1 MVTHA
6 HASQTDGRDRQ
17 SACTQYSR
25 SHRLPFLEIARIYAV
40 SVGTMT
46 DVTLPSLGESV
57 TEGII
62 TQWFKKIGDTVARD
76 EPLFEVSTD
85 KVDSEMPSPAAGV
98 LVQILAEEG
107 DTVETGSR
115 VAVIDEA
122 GTASPSVASTD
133 VTSPQP
139 VAAAPTPRPTPV
151 VDKIVDTA
159 NGVVVSPVVRRILAD
174 GGVEPSTLQGSGPGG
189 AITRRDAERAVLDGP
204 TEEMVVALSN
214 GRRRMG
220 QHMAVSAQVT
230 PHGFVAIEADGAVFA
245 KLDALGRSTRDGVT
259 VSDEMLVSL
268 AAVRA
273 LAEFEFLNATFTSE
287 ELVVHRTVN
296 LGLVRSVADDGMLVP
311 VVHAAA
317 GLTLRA
323 LARRVNELDERVV
336 SRQLTT
342 DDLMGGTFTVLGAP
356 SATTLW
362 SEPIII
368 QPQVAV
374 LSVGAVREVPVVVTH
389 GGASTIEI
397 GRRVILGLSF
407 DHRVCEPVGAVEYLE
422 RVGQLLAGLDVEGER

>member
-1 MVTHA
+1 
-6 HASQTDGRDRQ
+6 
-17 SACTQYSR
+17 
-25 SHRLPFLEIARIYAV
+25 
-40 SVGTMT
+40 MT

-62 TQWFKKIGDTVARD
+62 TQWFKKVGDTVARD

-98 LVQILAEEG
+98 LTQILAEEG

-115 VAVIDEA
+115 VAVIDD
-122 GTASPSVASTD
+122 SPSAT
-133 VTSPQP
+133 P
-139 VAAAPTPRPTPV
+139 AAPSAPSTPNAPTRPDAPSAPSTPTSFEPRTGEV
-151 VDKIVDTA
+151 APAPTSSPPPTATNDDDTV

-174 GGVEPSTLQGSGPGG
+174 GGVEASTLQGSGPGG
-189 AITRRDAERAVLDGP
+189 SITRRDAERAVLDGP
-204 TEEMVVALSN
+204 TEELVVALSN

-230 PHGFVAIEADGAVFA
+230 PHGFVAVEADGAVFA
-245 KLDALGRSTRDGVT
+245 KLDTLGRSTRDGVAIT
-259 VSDEMLVSL
+259 DEMLVSL

-273 LAEFEFLNATFTSE
+273 LAEFEFLNATFTGE
-287 ELVVHRTVN
+287 DLVVHRTVN
-296 LGLVRSVADDGMLVP
+296 LGLVRSVSEDGMLVP

-323 LARRVNELDERVV
+323 LARRVSELDERVT
-336 SRQLTT
+336 SRHLTT

-356 SATTLW
+356 SANALW

-374 LSVGAVREVPVVVTH
+374 LSLGAVREVPVVVTH
-389 GGASTIEI
+389 EGVATVEI
-397 GRRVILGLSF
+397 GRRLVLGLSF
-407 DHRVCEPVGAVEYLE
+407 DHRVCEPVAAARYLE

>member
-1 MVTHA
+1 
-6 HASQTDGRDRQ
+6 
-17 SACTQYSR
+17 
-25 SHRLPFLEIARIYAV
+25 
-40 SVGTMT
+40 MT

-62 TQWFKKIGDTVARD
+62 TQWFKKVGDTVARD

-98 LVQILAEEG
+98 LTQILAEEG

-115 VAVIDEA
+115 VAVIDEL
-122 GTASPSVASTD
+122 GTAVTNPPSARPSSDEPVPAAPATTPVTSSPASLDVASG
-133 VTSPQP
+133 
-139 VAAAPTPRPTPV
+139 
-151 VDKIVDTA
+151 IVM
-159 NGVVVSPVVRRILAD
+159 SPVVRRILAD

-189 AITRRDAERAVLDGP
+189 SITRRDAERAVLDGP
-204 TEEMVVALSN
+204 TDELVVPLSN

-220 QHMAVSAQVT
+220 QHMTVSAQVT
-230 PHGFVAIEADGAVFA
+230 PHGFVAIEVDGAVFA
-245 KLDALGRSTRDGVT
+245 RLDALGRSTRDGVE
-259 VSDEMLVSL
+259 VSDEMLVCL

-273 LAEFEFLNATFTSE
+273 LAEYEFLNATFTGE
-287 ELVVHRTVN
+287 ELVVHRTVS

-323 LARRVNELDERVV
+323 LARRVSELDERVA
-336 SRQLTT
+336 SRHLTT

-356 SATTLW
+356 SVNTLW
-362 SEPIII
+362 AEPIII

-374 LSVGAVREVPVVVTH
+374 LSVGAVREVPVVAIND
-389 GGASTIEI
+389 GASS
-397 GRRVILGLSF
+397 V
-407 DHRVCEPVGAVEYLE
+407 DHRTSRRARTFLRPPHL
-422 RVGQLLAGLDVEGER
+422 

>member
-1 MVTHA
+1 
-6 HASQTDGRDRQ
+6 
-17 SACTQYSR
+17 
-25 SHRLPFLEIARIYAV
+25 
-40 SVGTMT
+40 MT

-62 TQWFKKIGDTVARD
+62 TQWFKKVGDTVARD

-98 LVQILAEEG
+98 LVEILAEEG

-115 VAVIDEA
+115 VAVIDES
-122 GTASPSVASTD
+122 GTATSKALDASSASHAEVTHD
-133 VTSPQP
+133 AMVIPATTSPMP
-139 VAAAPTPRPTPV
+139 APAKSTES
-151 VDKIVDTA
+151 A
-159 NGVVVSPVVRRILAD
+159 NGVVLSPVVRRILAD

-189 AITRRDAERAVLDGP
+189 SITRRDAERAVMDGP
-204 TEEMVVALSN
+204 TEEVVVALSN

-245 KLDALGRSTRDGVT
+245 KLDVLGRTTRDGVAI
-259 VSDEMLVSL
+259 SDEMLVSL

-273 LAEFEFLNATFTSE
+273 LAEFEFLNATFTGE

-296 LGLVRSVADDGMLVP
+296 LGLVRAVADDGMLVP

-323 LARRVNELDERVV
+323 LARRVRELDERVS

-342 DDLMGGTFTVLGAP
+342 DDLMGGTITLLGAP
-356 SATTLW
+356 SANTLW

-374 LSVGAVREVPVVVTH
+374 LSVGAVREVPVVNTENGVATV
-389 GGASTIEI
+389 GV
-397 GRRVILGLSF
+397 GRRVVLGLSF
-407 DHRVCEPVGAVEYLE
+407 DHRICEPVGAVGYLE
-422 RVGQLLAGLDVEGER
+422 RVAQLLGGLDVEGER

>member
-1 MVTHA
+1 V
-6 HASQTDGRDRQ
+6 
-17 SACTQYSR
+17 
-25 SHRLPFLEIARIYAV
+25 
-40 SVGTMT
+40 T

-62 TQWFKKIGDTVARD
+62 TQWFKKVGDTVARD

-85 KVDSEMPSPAAGV
+85 KVDSEMPSPAAGI
-98 LVQILAEEG
+98 LVEILAEEG
-107 DTVETGSR
+107 DTVETGAR
-115 VAVIDEA
+115 VAVIDES
-122 GTASPSVASTD
+122 GTATSKAPDASDAPSAPKADASSETP
-133 VTSPQP
+133 TS
-139 VAAAPTPRPTPV
+139 AAPSSPPPASVKTEES
-151 VDKIVDTA
+151 A
-159 NGVVVSPVVRRILAD
+159 SGVVVSPVVRRILAD

-189 AITRRDAERAVLDGP
+189 LITRRDAERAVLDGP
-204 TEEMVVALSN
+204 TEEVVVALSN

-245 KLDALGRSTRDGVT
+245 KLDALGRSTRDGVAI
-259 VSDEMLVSL
+259 SDEMLVSL

-273 LAEFEFLNATFTSE
+273 LAEFEFLNATFTGE

-323 LARRVNELDERVV
+323 LARRVTELDERVA

-342 DDLMGGTFTVLGAP
+342 DDLMGGTITLLGAP
-356 SATTLW
+356 SAHTLW

-374 LSVGAVREVPVVVTH
+374 LSVGAVREVPVVITENGV
-389 GGASTIEI
+389 STVGV
-397 GRRVILGLSF
+397 GRRVTLGLSF
-407 DHRVCEPVGAVEYLE
+407 DHRICEPVGATAYLE
-422 RVGQLLAGLDVEGER
+422 RVGQLLSGLDVEGER

>member
-1 MVTHA
+1 MV
-6 HASQTDGRDRQ
+6 
-17 SACTQYSR
+17 
-25 SHRLPFLEIARIYAV
+25 
-40 SVGTMT
+40 

-62 TQWFKKIGDTVARD
+62 TQWFKKVGDAVARD

-98 LVQILAEEG
+98 LVEILAEEG

-115 VAVIDEA
+115 VAVIDESGSVTPNA
-122 GTASPSVASTD
+122 PSVDEPQKKPITEEPSSTPAPVVAKSTD
-133 VTSPQP
+133 
-139 VAAAPTPRPTPV
+139 
-151 VDKIVDTA
+151 IV

-204 TEEMVVALSN
+204 TEEVVVALSN

-230 PHGFVAIEADGAVFA
+230 PHGFVAIEVDGAVFA
-245 KLDALGRSTRDGVT
+245 KLDALGRSTRDGVA

-273 LAEFEFLNATFTSE
+273 LAEFEFLNATFTGE

-323 LARRVNELDERVV
+323 LARRVNELDERVA

-356 SATTLW
+356 SANSLW

-374 LSVGAVREVPVVVTH
+374 LSVGAVREVPVVITTDGVAAV
-389 GGASTIEI
+389 GI
-397 GRRVILGLSF
+397 GRRVVLGLSF
-407 DHRVCEPVGAVEYLE
+407 DHRVSEPVGAAEYLE